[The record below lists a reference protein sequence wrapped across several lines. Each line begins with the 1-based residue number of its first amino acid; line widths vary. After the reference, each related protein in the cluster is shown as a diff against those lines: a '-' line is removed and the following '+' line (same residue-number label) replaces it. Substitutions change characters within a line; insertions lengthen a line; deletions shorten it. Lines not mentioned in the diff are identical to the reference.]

1 MKIKALVSLRKMRG
15 FVEAP
20 SPEGGVVW
28 VRRGYVPV
36 ACSGEA
42 HRNAYIDNCMTCL
55 GQVWGITA
63 VKAPA
68 PPSENIECLRFVH
81 YLNKL
86 QSEGRIQKFTHVANE
101 SVSQSQLIK
110 NQALGTSAGFP
121 DYIIVG
127 KYKLIFVEMKRI
139 RGGRVSPQQQAW
151 IDTLTSAGQAASVC
165 KGFEQA
171 RDFVEAQLDG

>member
-1 MKIKALVSLRKMRG
+1 MPRK
-15 FVEAP
+15 P
-20 SPEGGVVW
+20 KLP
-28 VRRGYVPV
+28 P
-36 ACSGEA
+36 
-42 HRNAYIDNCMTCL
+42 
-55 GQVWGITA
+55 
-63 VKAPA
+63 
-68 PPSENIECLRFVH
+68 PPSENIECLRFVY

-86 QSEGRIQKFTHVANE
+86 QSEGKIQKFTHVANE

-127 KYKLIFVEMKRI
+127 KYKLIFIEMKRI

-165 KGFEQA
+165 KGFEEA
-171 RDFVEAQLDG
+171 KAFVEAQLNE